1 LALPAAPHTVPR
13 PGWRQHWQA
22 WWIRRQPP
30 SDALT
35 LTHHN
40 VYILPTRA
48 GWMLGLTLLVMLV
61 GSINYQL
68 NLGYLLTFLIAGSS
82 AVAMHQTH
90 ANLRRLQLQVRAIP
104 PVFAGQSA
112 QVPLSLHNPGRQ
124 ARHALGLR
132 WQGDR
137 SASASNAWTD
147 AEAGGSSQLSLAL
160 PTRRRG
166 RQALPPIE
174 IETRF
179 PLGTFRAWSWWR
191 PAATLLVYPSPE
203 ASAPPC
209 PAGARP
215 EDPGRQGPSHPGPG
229 DEDQGVRPWR
239 RGDPL
244 KWVVWKKV
252 ARQWASG
259 RDPWVSRD
267 FDRPPP
273 AERWLDLAVTGLGPG
288 EAGLSRLCAWALRS
302 EAEGTPYGLILPG
315 VRIAPDHGPNHL
327 QRCLEALALC

>member
-1 LALPAAPHTVPR
+1 VAPPAAPHTEPR
-13 PGWRQHWQA
+13 AGWRKRWQA
-22 WWIRRQPP
+22 WWIRRQPC
-30 SDALT
+30 SDTLT

-48 GWMLGLTLLVMLV
+48 GWMLGMTLLVMLV

-68 NLGYLLTFLIAGSS
+68 NLGYLLTFLLAGST

-90 ANLRRLQLQVRAIP
+90 ANLRRLQLQVRAAP
-104 PVFAGQSA
+104 PAFAGQSA
-112 QVPLSLHNPGRQ
+112 QVSVSLHNPGRQ
-124 ARHALGLR
+124 ARHAIALR

-137 SASASNAWTD
+137 HAPAADAWTD
-147 AEAGGSSQLSLAL
+147 IEPGGLAQLTLAC
-160 PTRRRG
+160 PTRQRG
-166 RQALPPIE
+166 RQAMPAIE

-179 PLGTFRAWSWWR
+179 PLGTFRAWSWCR

-203 ASAPPC
+203 PSPPPC
-209 PAGARP
+209 PAGAGP
-215 EDPGRQGPSHPGPG
+215 ENPGRHSTSRSGPG
-229 DEDQGVRPWR
+229 DEAQGVRPWR

-259 RDPWVSRD
+259 RAPWVSRD
-267 FDRPPP
+267 FDRP
-273 AERWLDLAVTGLGPG
+273 ATSEFWLNVAATGLGPG
-288 EAGLSRLCAWALRS
+288 EAALSRLCTWALQA
-302 EAEGTPYGLILPG
+302 EAKGARYGLDLPG
-315 VRIAPDHGPNHL
+315 ARIEPDHGPTHL